1 MEFLKDLELDD
12 EIKGKISSSVEDY
25 VKTQIETTVSG
36 LKAKNDELLAE
47 KKKVQAEREA
57 AEERARKE
65 AEEKAKANNDYKH
78 LFESQQAEAERLKKQ
93 LDELNGNIKQQ
104 TIFGTAAKIAA
115 GLTKDTARAKLL
127 EQQISQRLTIVDDNI
142 RVVDDSGNAT
152 VSTLDDLANKIKT
165 DFPFLVDGSQA
176 NGGGAARS
184 SGGADGGR
192 KEISRSDFEAL
203 AQGQRAQFIKEGGKV
218 IDD

>member
-1 MEFLKDLELDD
+1 MEKEEIGESTFTKADIDAAIQKAMVERD
-12 EIKGKISSSVEDY
+12 EQEK
-25 VKTQIETTVSG
+25 G
-36 LKAKNDELLAE
+36 LKRKVDELLSE
-47 KKKVQAEREA
+47 KKQAQEEKLA

-65 AEEKAKANNDYKH
+65 AEEKAKANNDYKQ
-78 LFESQQAEAERLKKQ
+78 LFESQQQEAARLKKQ

-104 TIFGTAAKIAA
+104 KVFSTAAKIAA

-127 EQQISQRLTIVDDNI
+127 EQQISQRLTLVDEEL
-142 RVVDDSGNAT
+142 RVTDDSGNLT
-152 VSTLDDLANKIKT
+152 VSTLDDLTTTIRTN
-165 DFPFLVDGSQA
+165 FPFLVDGSQA

-192 KEISRSDFEAL
+192 KEISRSDFD
-203 AQGQRAQFIKEGGKV
+203 GMRHGDRAKFIKDGGKV